1 MSDPQFTPRFIVVAT
16 LADVPEGTSR
26 AFEVGARSILLCND
40 GGAVFALDNLC
51 PHAGMPLDGGRVRA
65 GFVACPFHGS
75 RFDLES
81 GCPLTPPASEAVG
94 TFAVRVADGSI
105 AVAV

>member
-1 MSDPQFTPRFIVVAT
+1 MSEPQFTVVAA

-26 AFEVGARSILLCND
+26 AFAVGARSILLCND
-40 GGAVFALDNLC
+40 GGAVFALENLC
-51 PHAGMPLDGGRVRA
+51 SHAGMPLDGGRVRA

-75 RFDLES
+75 HFDLET
-81 GCPLTPPASEAVG
+81 GCPLNPPASEAVA
-94 TFAVRVADGSI
+94 TFAVRIDGGHI

>member
-1 MSDPQFTPRFIVVAT
+1 MSGAQFTIVAA
-16 LADVPEGTSR
+16 LSEVPEGTSR
-26 AFEVGARSILLCND
+26 AFTVGARSILLCND
-40 GGAVFALDNLC
+40 GGEVFALENLC
-51 PHAGMPLDGGRVRA
+51 SHAGQPLAGGRVRA

-75 RFDLES
+75 RFDLDT
-81 GCPLTPPASEAVG
+81 GCPLNPPASEPVK

>member
-1 MSDPQFTPRFIVVAT
+1 MSGAQFTIVAA
-16 LADVPEGTSR
+16 LSEVPEGTSR
-26 AFEVGARSILLCND
+26 AFTVGARSILLCND
-40 GGAVFALDNLC
+40 GGEVFALENLC

-75 RFDLES
+75 RFDLET
-81 GCPLTPPASEAVG
+81 GCPLNPPATEPVR